1 MIAHLDSTHRDRMK
15 SEDPATVSDKKSK
28 GEVGKQSFQAKLH
41 LFSQNAG
48 QLMHLSQAKVKEIDS
63 CLMDLFI
70 INLLPFNLVEDDSFK
85 VFVKSMEPRYN
96 PPCKKKMITDLHKLK
111 DVVETN
117 LKKELSGAMYVA
129 ITHDAWTSI
138 NVQSFDTVTV
148 HYITESWQLNSATL
162 QTKLLQGSHTG
173 ENIAANLKETIM
185 HWNLPQPIGVTENAA
200 NEQKAFEILEWQ
212 RIGCFGHRLNLV
224 VKAGLGVTE
233 ISRIIARGRSLVS
246 HFHRSSLSNE
256 ILMEKQILLLPEKAQ
271 GHKLINDVQTRWN
284 STLDMLQRLVEQTP
298 ALHAA
303 VMDPKLGSRYK
314 DLKTKIFSFEEQ
326 AEVENLIE
334 VLIPFKKATEIL
346 SADKN
351 ITVHKVLPSVI
362 KLEQALEKKAE
373 NNSGVEVA
381 KGIMRKQLES
391 RFLDKDFFIL
401 ACLLHPE
408 TKQLAFLKPNEREHA
423 RTLLWDEIKDL
434 EMAPVIKLEKKDDPV
449 TEDNGEENEPPLPT
463 LFLDSESESEDEERL
478 ERPTKKLKS
487 DENNN
492 REVKSSGWLD
502 DIICTGTS
510 QQKTQEELA
519 RNELDLFMAEKA
531 TASDPLEWWKN
542 RQYLYP
548 RISRIAK
555 KILCVPSS
563 SVSSERVFSLA
574 GNVVNKKRSQL
585 APENINMMIF
595 LKKNRQ
601 FFP

>member
-1 MIAHLDSTHRDRMK
+1 
-15 SEDPATVSDKKSK
+15 
-28 GEVGKQSFQAKLH
+28 
-41 LFSQNAG
+41 
-48 QLMHLSQAKVKEIDS
+48 
-63 CLMDLFI
+63 
-70 INLLPFNLVEDDSFK
+70 
-85 VFVKSMEPRYN
+85 
-96 PPCKKKMITDLHKLK
+96 
-111 DVVETN
+111 
-117 LKKELSGAMYVA
+117 
-129 ITHDAWTSI
+129 
-138 NVQSFDTVTV
+138 
-148 HYITESWQLNSATL
+148 
-162 QTKLLQGSHTG
+162 
-173 ENIAANLKETIM
+173 
-185 HWNLPQPIGVTENAA
+185 
-200 NEQKAFEILEWQ
+200 
-212 RIGCFGHRLNLV
+212 
-224 VKAGLGVTE
+224 
-233 ISRIIARGRSLVS
+233 
-246 HFHRSSLSNE
+246 
-256 ILMEKQILLLPEKAQ
+256 
-271 GHKLINDVQTRWN
+271 
-284 STLDMLQRLVEQTP
+284 
-298 ALHAA
+298 
-303 VMDPKLGSRYK
+303 
-314 DLKTKIFSFEEQ
+314 
-326 AEVENLIE
+326 
-334 VLIPFKKATEIL
+334 
-346 SADKN
+346 
-351 ITVHKVLPSVI
+351 
-362 KLEQALEKKAE
+362 
-373 NNSGVEVA
+373 
-381 KGIMRKQLES
+381 MRKQLES

-434 EMAPVIKLEKKDDPV
+434 EMAPVIRLEKEDDPV

-492 REVKSSGWLD
+492 REEVKSSGWLY